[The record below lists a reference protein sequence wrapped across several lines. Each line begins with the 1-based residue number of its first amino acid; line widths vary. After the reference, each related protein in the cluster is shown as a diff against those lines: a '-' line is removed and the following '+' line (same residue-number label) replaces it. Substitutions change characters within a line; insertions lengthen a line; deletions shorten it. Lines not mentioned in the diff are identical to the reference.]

1 MQQLVE
7 LLQSSRKNCSG
18 TNKLGEFLSDL
29 DVFFFVV
36 VVGVLFSF
44 PFFSFLLKTEAIYL
58 EIAHYHADITSD
70 LDRGCRS
77 VLPYM
82 C

>member
-18 TNKLGEFLSDL
+18 TNRLGEFLSDL
-29 DVFFFVV
+29 DGFFFGV

-70 LDRGCRS
+70 LEAVDLS
-77 VLPYM
+77 FHAYM

>member
-18 TNKLGEFLSDL
+18 TNRLGEFLSDL
-29 DVFFFVV
+29 DVVFFV

-44 PFFSFLLKTEAIYL
+44 SAFFSFLFF
-58 EIAHYHADITSD
+58 
-70 LDRGCRS
+70 
-77 VLPYM
+77 
-82 C
+82 